1 MRCEKVALTFLD
13 TFRSNLTEVFRA
25 HPIALG
31 AIGLA
36 IGAGIAAAL
45 PATEVEAAY
54 LGETSDAV
62 KAKATECA
70 SEQTEHVTKLAG
82 AVIDAVSE
90 EARRQGLTMEEAK
103 SAAGDISAKIARVA
117 EAASKGVP
125 ERLRPNLPKATLARP
140 SQRVAPVARGRP
152 SCVEVNVMLATYES
166 EVGIVEHVAKRRGH
180 ESVISRPASAAFG
193 RQRTDSTR
201 CPMIRKVNSTQKA
214 HR

>member
-25 HPIALG
+25 QQIALG

-45 PATEVEAAY
+45 PASEVEDTY
-54 LGETSDAV
+54 LGETSDTV
-62 KAKATECA
+62 KAKATEFA
-70 SEQTEHVTKLAG
+70 SEQAEHVTKVAG

-117 EAASKGVP
+117 NAAGKGV
-125 ERLRPNLPKATLARP
+125 
-140 SQRVAPVARGRP
+140 SQRLSPK
-152 SCVEVNVMLATYES
+152 SS
-166 EVGIVEHVAKRRGH
+166 
-180 ESVISRPASAAFG
+180 
-193 RQRTDSTR
+193 
-201 CPMIRKVNSTQKA
+201 
-214 HR
+214 